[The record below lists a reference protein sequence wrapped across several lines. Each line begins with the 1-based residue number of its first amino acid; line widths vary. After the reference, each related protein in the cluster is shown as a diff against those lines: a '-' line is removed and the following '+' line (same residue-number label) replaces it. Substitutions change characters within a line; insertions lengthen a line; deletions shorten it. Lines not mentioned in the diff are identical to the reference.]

1 MGDSHHLT
9 LHVIDIRRCQVM
21 TLMEE
26 SRPGADDGI
35 HFDGP
40 QFEHIGTAAHG
51 FELPKLFGL
60 PPLGSPYYR
69 NLTDEDYRNI
79 VWSGVDDDSYLRQVE
94 YFSLWGGLKLLVA
107 DVARSGYLS
116 FYSPQDADEDALHF
130 NFGACDFSTIYRRLD
145 VCSYLCALMKEKCA
159 KGEVTEMPL
168 LNLQQPVWIDT
179 DVILDKVLSYVSFGD
194 QAGKLRLVCRQF
206 GESALRLLNTKL
218 DGFVKGSREFG
229 GARFSRGWS
238 TQHLTS
244 KESAADDA
252 IWLASCRCSDKS
264 SCKDKDSCPFA
275 NKPLQYSDRHTDEPK
290 ILDTTLAREQLIE
303 RCDSSLK
310 YGWLDLKERDPR
322 EPINDY
328 GEPSNQIKCS
338 FECKEM
344 NRFVICDKI
353 ERDMHEKMDYD
364 GLMEGESFSLG
375 GPFGVTLKHFLRSI
389 FILFARKNDG
399 NANGS
404 EVAAKKARKSSIEEV
419 TIGMAKSNIVF
430 TSNRYLRMRKI
441 YRFYT
446 AAHEPVEICLDY
458 RRSFDY

>member
-206 GESALRLLNTKL
+206 GKSALRLLNKKL
-218 DGFVKGSREFG
+218 DGFVSRGSWIG
-229 GARFSRGWS
+229 GSSLKVQFYRGWS
-238 TQHLTS
+238 EQCLTS

-252 IWLASCRCSDKS
+252 LWLASCRCRSTD
-264 SCKDKDSCPFA
+264 CKDKDSCPFA
-275 NKPLQYSDRHTDEPK
+275 NKPLEYSDGQTDEPK
-290 ILDTTLAREQLIE
+290 ILDLNLARDELIK
-303 RCDSSLK
+303 D
-310 YGWLDLKERDPR
+310 GWLALNEPDPR
-322 EPINDY
+322 ERDY
-328 GEPSNQIKCS
+328 DHNYREPSI
-338 FECKEM
+338 
-344 NRFVICDKI
+344 
-353 ERDMHEKMDYD
+353 
-364 GLMEGESFSLG
+364 GLNA
-375 GPFGVTLKHFLRSI
+375 RS
-389 FILFARKNDG
+389 N
-399 NANGS
+399 
-404 EVAAKKARKSSIEEV
+404 AKK
-419 TIGMAKSNIVF
+419 
-430 TSNRYLRMRKI
+430 
-441 YRFYT
+441 
-446 AAHEPVEICLDY
+446 
-458 RRSFDY
+458 